1 MAHRFSCPA
10 ACVIFLD
17 QGSNPCS
24 LHWQMDSYPLD
35 HQGSPELGKSRRRDC
50 LSLEN
55 QVVVERRR
63 KPLLAREMEREWSL
77 MLDRFRLG
85 GEKTSQDSPAAE
97 TQKTGQG

>member
-1 MAHRFSCPA
+1 M
-10 ACVIFLD
+10 
-17 QGSNPCS
+17 
-24 LHWQMDSYPLD
+24 
-35 HQGSPELGKSRRRDC
+35 
-50 LSLEN
+50 EN